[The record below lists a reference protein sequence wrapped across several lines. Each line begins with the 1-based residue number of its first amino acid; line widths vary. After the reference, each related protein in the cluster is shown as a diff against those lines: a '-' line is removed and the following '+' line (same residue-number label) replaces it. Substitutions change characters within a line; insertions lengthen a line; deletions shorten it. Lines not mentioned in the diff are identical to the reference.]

1 MLRSDSNSMSNDLNQ
16 LLERKNKLEEELNTK
31 LSADYTELMKKVSE
45 GFHGMQVSAV
55 EYYKQKANEEMDK
68 MEKNIKSGNK
78 FNAINEKL
86 LADTYLS
93 LATTL

>member
-16 LLERKNKLEEELNTK
+16 LLERKNKLEVELDTK

-55 EYYKQKANEEMDK
+55 EYYKQKANEEMDWLQP
-68 MEKNIKSGNK
+68 
-78 FNAINEKL
+78 FNFFVIIRFHLFRILYPMAFCP
-86 LADTYLS
+86 
-93 LATTL
+93 